1 MKNNNFILGT
11 KKSFPIIIG
20 YIPVAITFG
29 ILCKSMNLPLIYVF
43 CPRLFYIQEQHSL
56 CL

>member
-11 KKSFPIIIG
+11 KRSFPIIIG

-29 ILCKSMNLPLIYVF
+29 ILCKGMNLP
-43 CPRLFYIQEQHSL
+43 
-56 CL
+56 